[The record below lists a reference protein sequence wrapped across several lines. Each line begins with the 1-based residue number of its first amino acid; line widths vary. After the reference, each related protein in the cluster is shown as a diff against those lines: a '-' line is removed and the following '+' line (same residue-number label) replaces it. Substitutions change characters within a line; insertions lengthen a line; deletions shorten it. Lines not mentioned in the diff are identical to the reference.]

1 LNSELVPADE
11 KPTVQYRIIG
21 RQAWEKTKD
30 EPREGNQ
37 PRPNMSWSVPFSFF
51 WTMGKR
57 IKADLMEPMPLVLP
71 EDVEVLE
78 DFKEG

>member
-1 LNSELVPADE
+1 LVPAD
-11 KPTVQYRIIG
+11 KKKTFQFRIIG
-21 RQAWEKTKD
+21 RQAWKKTKK
-30 EPREGNQ
+30 EPMEGDQ
-37 PRPNMSWSVPFSFF
+37 PRPNMSWSVPFGFF

-57 IKADLMEPMPLVLP
+57 IKADLMEPMPLDLP